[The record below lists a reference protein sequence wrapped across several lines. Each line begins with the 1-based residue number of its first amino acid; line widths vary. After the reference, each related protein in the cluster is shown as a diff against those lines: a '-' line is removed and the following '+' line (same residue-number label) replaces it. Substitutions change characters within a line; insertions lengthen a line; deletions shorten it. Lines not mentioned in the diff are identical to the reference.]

1 MVTAAATPPP
11 DPYAL
16 FSQTRSAVSAA
27 RYPDRIDYTIDV
39 SGYDGSTAKSNH
51 YQAIDRVAENSL
63 KVGAIRA
70 EEKAAPPVPQG
81 VNVKFVAGICFV
93 GCGGVI
99 IPMGRPVAPQDLLG
113 VPLLSPAYT
122 FGLQYPLTQRTSS
135 QTKPDVEGLPVI
147 AVVAT
152 QTREYAIDFVGSET
166 IDDTPVYHL
175 HFRPLRNPKNNRLRE
190 LWAGIGDHLPRKAVV
205 AGNFTIAPLVD
216 VPWTIDYTVIDGAPY
231 IQRER
236 ADAVLYMQHRQVVRG
251 AQIAFDDIHEGAGF
265 MNEPLIQSDA
275 TDTDLEEPHSR

>member
-1 MVTAAATPPP
+1 MVAAEPTPTP

-27 RYPDRIDYTIDV
+27 RYPNRIDYTIEV
-39 SGYDGSTAKSNH
+39 SGYDGSAAKTNH
-51 YQAIDRVAENSL
+51 YQAIDRVDQRSL
-63 KVGAIRA
+63 KVGAISA
-70 EEKAAPPVPQG
+70 EEKAAPPIPQG
-81 VNVKFVAGICFV
+81 VNVRFVLGICFG
-93 GCGGVI
+93 GCGGLV
-99 IPMGRPVAPQDLLG
+99 IPMGRPVASQDLLG
-113 VPLLSPAYT
+113 VPFLSPAYA
-122 FGLQYPLTQRTSS
+122 FGMQYPLTRRSTSL
-135 QTKPDVEGLPVI
+135 PDAEVSGLPVI

-152 QTREYAIDFVGSET
+152 QKRDYAIDFVDDEA

-175 HFRPLRNPKNNRLRE
+175 RFTPLRNPKNNRLRE

-216 VPWTIDYTVIDGAPY
+216 VPWTIDFSVIDGAPY

-236 ADAVLYMQHRQVVRG
+236 ADAVLYMSHRQVVRG

-265 MNEPLIQSDA
+265 MGVPLIQSDA
-275 TDTDLEEPHSR
+275 TDTALEEPDPQ